1 MIGCTG
7 RADIQGEVGFLEIGG
22 EGDVRAMQ
30 GNRVGKRRVAAR
42 GECLLR
48 LEIVGRVVELVERH
62 AVRTG
67 RGEVGVDD
75 EIDAFGAQV
84 GGRDCAPFPVEEFLV
99 LHRCEER
106 GMPGRRLGVGAPYE
120 GHGT

>member
-1 MIGCTG
+1 MNYK
-7 RADIQGEVGFLEIGG
+7 ADFIEEGNDLLKKRNSISDTIFLLNKIT
-22 EGDVRAMQ
+22 
-30 GNRVGKRRVAAR
+30 R
-42 GECLLR
+42 GERLLR
-48 LEIVGRVVELVERH
+48 FEVVGRIVELVERH
-62 AVRTG
+62 AVRAG
-67 RGEVGVDD
+67 GGEVGVDD